1 MKRFGS
7 ARVFAAALA
16 LAGVVGTAHAELN
29 LLEATASGP
38 TVQIAKEKV
47 QANLQ
52 VLCNSL
58 GGTLFGSYLTTS
70 IVGNTVTGT
79 QYCDN

>member
-7 ARVFAAALA
+7 VRVFAAALA

-29 LLEATASGP
+29 LLELSASGP
-38 TVQIAKEKV
+38 TVQIAREKV
-47 QANLQ
+47 QANL
-52 VLCNSL
+52 LIWCTSL
-58 GGTLFGSYLTTS
+58 GGTLFGSYLTLST
-70 IVGNTVTGT
+70 VGNTVTGS